1 VVALLMHAPPSGDTA
16 ARGTATATATGTAS
30 ASASPSPSLSL
41 PDPASVPGPASTGVD
56 NAAFARAAQSLVA
69 SLSPEH
75 RLMLAV
81 AALSPAQS
89 YPPGSQE
96 SLLALQQQLQPSTQQ
111 LFPDHPSSL
120 ALGSLLAN
128 QQQQHQQQQQQ
139 QQQLQN
145 QQFPFG
151 MLLQDTGGPSQQDPF
166 MFLDPLPLT
175 RFDSQVPTA
184 PAPARRHPMAS
195 LLRSFTASTSRAS
208 AHHPQP
214 QHPLS
219 IPPTSPPSMSLS
231 QHPPLRADSANS
243 AKWFVPGSVGKI
255 DSGNEEDVESDGDD
269 MDLGKVLSRKKNKK
283 PAPTVPVEA
292 SAKPKISASRS
303 LERIKNMTANNHVS
317 SGPMDS
323 DDASSDVSGRIF
335 DLKDSLGSL
344 VLNGDMS
351 FLPTLS
357 GFPQQNA
364 QVLVPNTM
372 RSGVQAPVSSSLP
385 RLSSN
390 AARSHPDDVSS
401 SLSDSEHSIPDSDF
415 FVRFGLTAPSGGST
429 AGSVAGSDS
438 SDAGSH
444 SPRAAE
450 SLLPF
455 TCVACARSV
464 EYISF
469 TARSV
474 QPSI

>member
-1 VVALLMHAPPSGDTA
+1 MHAPPSGDTA
-16 ARGTATATATGTAS
+16 ARGTATASAS

-96 SLLALQQQLQPSTQQ
+96 SLLALQQQLQPSSQQ

-139 QQQLQN
+139 HQQQ
-145 QQFPFG
+145 QQQQQQAQFAT
-151 MLLQDTGGPSQQDPF
+151 MLAATPP
-166 MFLDPLPLT
+166 
-175 RFDSQVPTA
+175 
-184 PAPARRHPMAS
+184 PAR
-195 LLRSFTASTSRAS
+195 FTASTSRAS